1 MTLSK
6 QSGESD
12 IRWENNTCSPEGY
25 QKNKRKTDAMG
36 FPMVFFRMSCYNP
49 FMQKMFLTDGEMI
62 SVRNVRITY
71 MRGKHL

>member
-1 MTLSK
+1 
-6 QSGESD
+6 
-12 IRWENNTCSPEGY
+12 
-25 QKNKRKTDAMG
+25 MG
-36 FPMVFFRMSCYNP
+36 FTMAFFCMSCYNP